1 MPGWLETRLADEL
14 QQQASAYADL
24 VLERIE
30 REVPE
35 LLSDGSRR
43 AIGRAGSEALLR
55 EFAGALRHELGDVRF
70 HAPAAALAYGQYL
83 AREGVPLA
91 SILRSYRLGQEVLF
105 ARAAELTE
113 HDPDPEQRVRSLARV
128 GALSFRFSDGAMTDV
143 ATEYEAQRELFIRG
157 TLAQRSATLQNLLAG
172 RTVDVAAAER
182 TLSHRLDGGHLAIV
196 AWSGDTAVE
205 AETVAGAAREL
216 VRVLGQGRP
225 LVLTDTPGEATIW
238 VTPAATQVDTG
249 GLLAPG
255 IHAAVGRPGAGVE
268 GFVATKRQADLA
280 RSVAPARAESSV
292 TFYDDAALAALLLRD
307 RDAAQAFAA
316 DELGDLARDTRTAGE
331 LRHTLVTYFT
341 SGHDQRRTAHLLG
354 VHRNTV
360 AKRLRRAEA
369 VLGRPLHRRSR
380 ELEAALAI
388 AEVLDRAQPGARR

>member
-1 MPGWLETRLADEL
+1 MPGWLETRLADEMHER
-14 QQQASAYADL
+14 ASAYADL
-24 VLERIE
+24 VLERIDG
-30 REVPE
+30 EVPE

-43 AIGRAGSEALLR
+43 ALGRAGTEALLR

-113 HDPDPEQRVRSLARV
+113 HDPEPEERVRSLARV
-128 GALSFRFSDGAMTDV
+128 GALSFRFSDGAMSDV

-182 TLSHRLDGGHLAIV
+182 TLSHRLDGSHLAIV
-196 AWSGDTAVE
+196 AWSTDTTAE
-205 AETVAGAAREL
+205 AESVAGAAREL

-238 VTPAATQVDTG
+238 VTPSGAQARADA
-249 GLLAPG
+249 LLPSG
-255 IHAAVGRPGAGVE
+255 VHAAVGRPGSGVD

-280 RSVAPARAESSV
+280 RSVASARADGSV
-292 TFYDDAALAALLLRD
+292 TFYEDAALAALLLRD
-307 RDAAQAFAA
+307 PDAARAFAA
-316 DELGDLARDTRTAGE
+316 EELGDLARDTGTAAQ
-331 LRHTLVTYFT
+331 LRHTLSTYFT

-369 VLGRPLHRRSR
+369 VLDRPLHRRSR

-388 AEVLDRAQPGARR
+388 SEVLSDREPGR